1 MPLSQDQI
9 DALKNPE
16 TMIEIQMENPKKPGS
31 KAAERFDRYKAATT
45 IQDATTKGANWQDL
59 SSDFEKGFLKVCGPK
74 PLETIASGS
83 TKRAAPEGTPD
94 REAEARSKI
103 QSTDLV
109 PKALPELTESV
120 SKVEMSA
127 ATISLLRTM
136 IRDEIKN
143 SMLEMEHRFS
153 AKLDNAMGEVKEEL
167 CVERASRQQLEE
179 RVAKLEQQ
187 HVREQAASTAQ
198 MFEDE
203 DVDKSV
209 VVVGGFGDQAL
220 EDAEALVQQMMV
232 GIAGFKE
239 VDMVNVEQP
248 IALATFDTPASAL
261 KFIRTQKKNHI
272 IQTNKLWAAENRSK
286 TERTRCKI
294 VSKLKKYLVDF
305 KHVMLSPVTNCS
317 RPAKNRRFTSP
328 LHEMDGDEEAAEGS
342 PVQSESTTQELTRD
356 VERLSVDAIARIVR
370 SEIQDGLQPLQA
382 QVSTLNS
389 SMSVRMERVEGEMK
403 SVKDKMSEQ
412 EVRIAKLETYLS
424 NVGRETATPRSMDG
438 DANFETRFAE
448 LKSQMDML
456 TTEGKGKVDTSSG
469 TNQSCTMV
477 VGGLL
482 SLNSLKEATTWMAD
496 ILQKLNGPT
505 GQEMYMKTKEFQGI
519 LFVKFG
525 SSYERDVATAVVRS
539 AQLTMGET
547 HVWATPDLPIPVRAR
562 KVFLLG
568 LRWQLG
574 EWGFPKREIVVSDD
588 YKSLLVGDKV
598 VLQVMVEK
606 GSLSTKWSSEWSQW
620 EELHSSIEMKTLFD
634 RSNTILKKQGK
645 GSGKSKMEPGGTTAS

>member
-1 MPLSQDQI
+1 
-9 DALKNPE
+9 
-16 TMIEIQMENPKKPGS
+16 
-31 KAAERFDRYKAATT
+31 
-45 IQDATTKGANWQDL
+45 
-59 SSDFEKGFLKVCGPK
+59 
-74 PLETIASGS
+74 
-83 TKRAAPEGTPD
+83 
-94 REAEARSKI
+94 
-103 QSTDLV
+103 
-109 PKALPELTESV
+109 
-120 SKVEMSA
+120 
-127 ATISLLRTM
+127 
-136 IRDEIKN
+136 
-143 SMLEMEHRFS
+143 
-153 AKLDNAMGEVKEEL
+153 
-167 CVERASRQQLEE
+167 
-179 RVAKLEQQ
+179 
-187 HVREQAASTAQ
+187 
-198 MFEDE
+198 
-203 DVDKSV
+203 
-209 VVVGGFGDQAL
+209 
-220 EDAEALVQQMMV
+220 
-232 GIAGFKE
+232 
-239 VDMVNVEQP
+239 
-248 IALATFDTPASAL
+248 
-261 KFIRTQKKNHI
+261 
-272 IQTNKLWAAENRSK
+272 
-286 TERTRCKI
+286 
-294 VSKLKKYLVDF
+294 
-305 KHVMLSPVTNCS
+305 
-317 RPAKNRRFTSP
+317 
-328 LHEMDGDEEAAEGS
+328 
-342 PVQSESTTQELTRD
+342 
-356 VERLSVDAIARIVR
+356 
-370 SEIQDGLQPLQA
+370 
-382 QVSTLNS
+382 
-389 SMSVRMERVEGEMK
+389 
-403 SVKDKMSEQ
+403 
-412 EVRIAKLETYLS
+412 
-424 NVGRETATPRSMDG
+424 MDG

>member
-1 MPLSQDQI
+1 ML
-9 DALKNPE
+9 LCE
-16 TMIEIQMENPKKPGS
+16 TVSNILAQAILAQV
-31 KAAERFDRYKAATT
+31 F
-45 IQDATTKGANWQDL
+45 
-59 SSDFEKGFLKVCGPK
+59 SSSCFSSSCFRVPTSVLNAM
-74 PLETIASGS
+74 ASM
-83 TKRAAPEGTPD
+83 TPD
-94 REAEARSKI
+94 
-103 QSTDLV
+103 
-109 PKALPELTESV
+109 
-120 SKVEMSA
+120 
-127 ATISLLRTM
+127 
-136 IRDEIKN
+136 
-143 SMLEMEHRFS
+143 
-153 AKLDNAMGEVKEEL
+153 
-167 CVERASRQQLEE
+167 
-179 RVAKLEQQ
+179 
-187 HVREQAASTAQ
+187 
-198 MFEDE
+198 
-203 DVDKSV
+203 
-209 VVVGGFGDQAL
+209 
-220 EDAEALVQQMMV
+220 
-232 GIAGFKE
+232 
-239 VDMVNVEQP
+239 
-248 IALATFDTPASAL
+248 
-261 KFIRTQKKNHI
+261 
-272 IQTNKLWAAENRSK
+272 
-286 TERTRCKI
+286 
-294 VSKLKKYLVDF
+294 
-305 KHVMLSPVTNCS
+305 